1 MTLGAKPWTMITEL
15 GHKITLHAGPNFQ
28 PDLMMM
34 NGNLMIIIDRTLF
47 CAVSDLREAIA
58 WCNLGFINS
67 LQVFVV
73 QCILM

>member
-1 MTLGAKPWTMITEL
+1 MITEL

-58 WCNLGFINS
+58 WALSTPCRS
-67 LQVFVV
+67 LWFNVS
-73 QCILM
+73 